1 MKLLRSELESGFKEK
16 LFDINASDLPDLG
29 IEFSGR
35 YIACTLTSSV
45 VHFGFQVSGRLQATV
60 QYVCDRCLD
69 YFDNHLDLP
78 LKLGFTARQELSE
91 NQGSEMVLFPDTNDC
106 IDIGR
111 ELADLIILARPMKSL
126 CSDECKGLC
135 SLCGINLNRASCDCI
150 PAPEND
156 RWGALKELKL
166 DWI

>member
-1 MKLLRSELESGFKEK
+1 MKLLRSELETGFKEK
-16 LFDINASDLPDLG
+16 LFDINASDLPDRG
-29 IEFSGR
+29 IGFSDR
-35 YIACTLTSSV
+35 NIACTLTSSV
-45 VHFGFQVSGRLQATV
+45 VQFGFQVSGRLQAAV

-69 YFDNHLDLP
+69 CFDNHLDLP
-78 LKLGFTARQELSE
+78 LKLCFTARQELSE

-106 IDIGR
+106 IDIGW

-150 PAPEND
+150 PAPEDD
-156 RWGALKELKL
+156 RWETLKELKL
-166 DWI
+166 D